1 MLSQAMVIDALRTV
15 NDPEVGINL
24 VDLGLV
30 YDVRV
35 GPGVVDIDITLTSPA
50 CPLAD
55 MVAKQAL
62 EAVGAAVPGGTMVDV
77 NLVWEPPWSPDRMS
91 DAAREQLG
99 W

>member
-1 MLSQAMVIDALRTV
+1 MISQATIIDALRTV
-15 NDPEVGINL
+15 HDPEVGINL

-55 MVAKQAL
+55 MVVKDAL
-62 EAVGAAVPGGTMVDV
+62 AALSAVMPGGTIVDV
-77 NLVWEPPWSPDRMS
+77 NLVWTPPWSPDRMS
-91 DAAREQLG
+91 DEAKAKLG